1 MKKAIKKTIKK
12 ELVFVDSNNLNEEP
26 FTTSKIIAECG
37 EVQHHTVTKL
47 IQNYEKDLKEL
58 GIVRFEIDKPI
69 NGIGRPEIFYK
80 LNEEQATLLITY
92 MRNTEPVRTFKKAL
106 VKQFFKM
113 RNELEKRA
121 ITRAVA
127 KDARNALTD
136 AINLLPDSPHKKF
149 KYKQYT
155 ELVYKTAFGI
165 NTKELKIKLDIPMN
179 ANLRDYLTE
188 VQLKKIQKIENQVA
202 SLVELGYE
210 YKDIKEILK
219 KKYSV
224 PVLFIDVSI
233 TG

>member
-1 MKKAIKKTIKK
+1 MYKN
-12 ELVFVDSNNLNEEP
+12 LVFLDSNNLNDEP

-37 EVQHHTVTKL
+37 EVQHETVTRLIRNYKNDLDGIAKL
-47 IQNYEKDLKEL
+47 
-58 GIVRFEIDKPI
+58 RFEI
-69 NGIGRPEIFYK
+69 RPLPSGQKEIIYK

-92 MRNTEPVRTFKKAL
+92 MKNTKPVREFKKAL

-113 RNELEKRA
+113 RKELDKRA

-149 KYKQYT
+149 KYKHYT
-155 ELVYKTAFGI
+155 ELVYKTAFGM
-165 NTKELKIKLDIPMN
+165 NTKELKIKLDIPMDE
-179 ANLRDYLTE
+179 NLRDYLTE
-188 VQLKKIQKIENQVA
+188 SQLKKIQKIENQVA

-210 YKDIKEILK
+210 YKEVKEILK